1 MENIE
6 KAYKEIFKVLNKHKD
21 LIVFDISNL
30 EQKSKLHLLGLE
42 LRGKY
47 GLNIDTTKINS
58 LEWNRFGDY
67 LAIGMYGEDYRR
79 TISWSDDGS
88 QPENELLLVVSF
100 PTGAYIFGDDYPVD
114 LFKDFFNELST
125 FAPKY
130 SDTTNKCLYFS
141 MDNAKNIFNSF
152 YDILNKYKELN
163 RQDFNRRKIERLK
176 KEIEKLEK

>member
-1 MENIE
+1 MESTE
-6 KAYKEIFKVLNKHKD
+6 KAYKEIFKVLNKYKD
-21 LIVFDISNL
+21 VINFDIQDL
-30 EQKSKLHLLGLE
+30 DRKSKLHLFSLE
-42 LRGKY
+42 LKEKY
-47 GLNIDTTKINS
+47 GLNINS
-58 LEWNRFGDY
+58 REIDSLDWNKVGEFMS
-67 LAIGMYGEDYRR
+67 IGRWGEGHRR
-79 TISWSDDGS
+79 TISWSDDRR

-114 LFKDFFNELST
+114 LFKDFFNELTT

-152 YDILNKYKELN
+152 YNILNKYKELN